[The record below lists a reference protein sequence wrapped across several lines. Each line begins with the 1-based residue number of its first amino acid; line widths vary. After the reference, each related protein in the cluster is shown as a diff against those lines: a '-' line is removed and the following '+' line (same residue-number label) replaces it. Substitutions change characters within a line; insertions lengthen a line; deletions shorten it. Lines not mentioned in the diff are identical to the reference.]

1 MSTPETDPDLASLS
15 TLLDLLQHAEFRRSF
30 LNDPRGTAEARGADG
45 VGQHLLNVLADLSY
59 EELSLLGRVGS
70 ELKVVLGP
78 DASGFMF

>member
-1 MSTPETDPDLASLS
+1 MSSPETDPNLDQLS
-15 TLLDLLQHAEFRRSF
+15 TLLELLQHAEFRRSF
-30 LNDPRGTAEARGADG
+30 LNDPRGAAELRGVDG
-45 VGQHLLNVLADLSY
+45 VGQHLLDVLADLSY